1 MDQLAG
7 LLILGAVLEATVQIL
22 RLIWDAG
29 TRNFSI
35 TWIVVTVLG
44 IVVALMGEHDIVTP
58 VWDIGVDIVGQL
70 LTGLVYARFAMFVH
84 DVYKKAA

>member
-1 MDQLAG
+1 MDDLAG
-7 LLILGAVLEATVQIL
+7 LLVIGAVVEATVQIL

-35 TWIVVTVLG
+35 TWIVVTALG
-44 IVVALMGEHDIVTP
+44 IVIALMGSQDMVSEI
-58 VWDIGVDIVGQL
+58 WDLGEVVGQV